1 MNPAPRQH
9 TPGPWTILPNTPHFV
24 RAMHPTEG
32 MQPIATVYHF
42 DGELA
47 ANARLIAAA
56 PELLEACKKALMVIT
71 SIKEVLKSDG
81 MPSMLKIEKE
91 IQQAISKAEATH
103 D

>member
-1 MNPAPRQH
+1 MH
-9 TPGPWTILPNTPHFV
+9 TPGPWEVSGFPKSEGFSILTGKGRCVAERYPAAV
-24 RAMHPTEG
+24 SEKEG
-32 MQPIATVYHF
+32 EEM
-42 DGELA
+42 E

-91 IQQAISKAEATH
+91 IQQAISKAEAAH